1 MWMKLKEFR
10 SSVNWSA
17 VGAVMALGAVAAVGT
32 ESRSHAAEEA
42 KVKPIKEV
50 FEPAKSP
57 DPALYGKVA
66 VVQWAPPGST
76 EVGVSKEKAEKIKQG
91 NREIMAGLTR
101 EAAAKGAKMV
111 IHSEFSVVGY
121 PDIPGVPSEEDNYRN
136 RADIAPY
143 TETVPGPSSKYF
155 GALAKE
161 LGVYIQF
168 GLAERD
174 AKSDLYY
181 NTAVMMGPDGRLVGS
196 YRKINHYA
204 NEHDFLESGTE
215 VVVFET
221 IFGRVA
227 PIICADVY
235 SHDPMQKIA
244 ALNVDVVT
252 LSTSWAQMNTG
263 MGYFRRGAEWVGAFL
278 LAANQPYFPDSGV
291 INPDGTLQSHIRQT
305 SGIAYGY
312 LPYVKK

>member
-1 MWMKLKEFR
+1 
-10 SSVNWSA
+10 
-17 VGAVMALGAVAAVGT
+17 MALGVVAGAGT
-32 ESRSHAAEEA
+32 EPHAHAAEEA

-50 FEPAKSP
+50 FEPAKAP

-121 PDIPGVPSEEDNYRN
+121 PDIPELPSEEDNYRN

-143 TETVPGPSSKYF
+143 TETVPGPSSEYF

-174 AKSDLYY
+174 SKSDLYY
-181 NTAVMMGPDGRLVGS
+181 NAAVMMGPDGKLLGS
-196 YRKINHYA
+196 YRKINHYQQ
-204 NEHDFLESGTE
+204 EHEFLAAGTE

-244 ALNVDVVT
+244 GMNVDVVT

-312 LPYVKK
+312 LPYVKKAGTAQNP